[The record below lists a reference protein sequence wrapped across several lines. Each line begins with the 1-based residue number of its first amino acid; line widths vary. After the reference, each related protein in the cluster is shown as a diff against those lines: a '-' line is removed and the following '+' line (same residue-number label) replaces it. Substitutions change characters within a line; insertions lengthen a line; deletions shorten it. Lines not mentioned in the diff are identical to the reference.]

1 MVVNRL
7 PRREADQ
14 RAVLDDALAGASRRP
29 AWARPGRAAT
39 MPPMLGVVEG
49 ARDPATDGLEAA
61 AIEPV
66 RRALADL
73 SADTAAL
80 TAVKAQALRGALAG
94 LPAAVAE
101 VAADLEATG
110 WAAALRAPVERAY
123 AAEEER
129 SRNGWPAG
137 SSSGA
142 R

>member
-1 MVVNRL
+1 M
-7 PRREADQ
+7 
-14 RAVLDDALAGASRRP
+14 LDDARRRFEEAGLGTAG
-29 AWARPGRAAT
+29 PGGHDL
-39 MPPMLGVVEG
+39 PMLGVVEG

-80 TAVKAQALRGALAG
+80 TAVKAQALGAPWPACPRPWPRSPPTWRGRRR
-94 LPAAVAE
+94 
-101 VAADLEATG
+101 
-110 WAAALRAPVERAY
+110 AALRALVDGRTRPR
-123 AAEEER
+123 R
-129 SRNGWPAG
+129 SGSRNGWPAG